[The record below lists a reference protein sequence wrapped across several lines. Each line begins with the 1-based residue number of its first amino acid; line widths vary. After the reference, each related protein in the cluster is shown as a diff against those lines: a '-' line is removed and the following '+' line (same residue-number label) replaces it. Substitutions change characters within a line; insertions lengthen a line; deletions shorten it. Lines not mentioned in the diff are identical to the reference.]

1 MPFQNIPHSEAMH
14 RESLVGIRFPASR
27 AFHLSQSRTNRIWRS
42 VGGNLGEDR
51 MVGKT
56 VHWTNRPSGAMKG
69 ALPMEIEPQDRS
81 DLCDTHREEVA
92 SMVTHALGMIFSV
105 VALVMMLALSG
116 GDSLKIVSALVFG
129 ISLIV
134 LYSSS
139 TLYHIATTHRW
150 KARFQTLDHICI
162 YLLIAGSYTPFTLI
176 TLRGPWGWSIFGAVW
191 MMAVCGILMKTLWKG
206 KKDHWFSTALYLLM
220 GWLIVFAIV
229 PLRRELPAAGF
240 GWLAAGGLSYTFG
253 VVFFSWR
260 RLPFNHAIW
269 HLFVLTGS
277 VCHVLAVSLF
287 VFG

>member
-1 MPFQNIPHSEAMH
+1 METETP
-14 RESLVGIRFPASR
+14 
-27 AFHLSQSRTNRIWRS
+27 NRS
-42 VGGNLGEDR
+42 
-51 MVGKT
+51 
-56 VHWTNRPSGAMKG
+56 H
-69 ALPMEIEPQDRS
+69 
-81 DLCDTHREEVA
+81 LCDTHREEVA
-92 SMVTHALGMIFSV
+92 SMVTHAAGMIFSV
-105 VALVMMLALSG
+105 VALVMMLILSG
-116 GDSLKIVSALVFG
+116 GDPLKIVSAAVFG
-129 ISLIV
+129 TSLIV

-191 MMAVCGILMKTLWKG
+191 AMAIGGIFMKTLWKG

-220 GWLIVFAIV
+220 GWLIVLAIG
-229 PLRRELPAAGF
+229 PLWRQLPAAGV
-240 GWLAAGGLSYTFG
+240 GWLAAGGLSYTLG
-253 VVFFSWR
+253 VVFFAWN

-287 VFG
+287 VFR

>member
-1 MPFQNIPHSEAMH
+1 METETP
-14 RESLVGIRFPASR
+14 
-27 AFHLSQSRTNRIWRS
+27 NRS
-42 VGGNLGEDR
+42 
-51 MVGKT
+51 
-56 VHWTNRPSGAMKG
+56 H
-69 ALPMEIEPQDRS
+69 
-81 DLCDTHREEVA
+81 LCDTHREEVA
-92 SMVTHALGMIFSV
+92 SMVTHAAGMVFSV
-105 VALVMMLALSG
+105 VALVMMLVLSG
-116 GDSLKIVSALVFG
+116 GDPLKIVCAAVFG
-129 ISLIV
+129 TSLIV

-191 MMAVCGILMKTLWKG
+191 AMAIGGIFMKTLWKG

-220 GWLIVFAIV
+220 GWLIVLAIG
-229 PLRRELPAAGF
+229 PLWRQLPAAGV
-240 GWLAAGGLSYTFG
+240 GWLAAGGLSYTLG
-253 VVFFSWR
+253 VVFFAWN

-287 VFG
+287 VFR

>member
-1 MPFQNIPHSEAMH
+1 METETP
-14 RESLVGIRFPASR
+14 
-27 AFHLSQSRTNRIWRS
+27 NRS
-42 VGGNLGEDR
+42 
-51 MVGKT
+51 
-56 VHWTNRPSGAMKG
+56 H
-69 ALPMEIEPQDRS
+69 
-81 DLCDTHREEVA
+81 LCDTHREELA
-92 SMVTHALGMIFSV
+92 SMVTHAAGMVFSV
-105 VALVMMLALSG
+105 VALVMMLILSA
-116 GDSLKIVSALVFG
+116 GDPLKIVCAAVFG
-129 ISLIV
+129 TSLIV

-191 MMAVCGILMKTLWKG
+191 AMAIGGIFMKTLWKG

-220 GWLIVFAIV
+220 GWLIVLAIG
-229 PLRRELPAAGF
+229 PLWRQLPAAGV
-240 GWLAAGGLSYTFG
+240 GWLAAGGLSYTLG
-253 VVFFSWR
+253 VVFFAWN

-287 VFG
+287 VFR